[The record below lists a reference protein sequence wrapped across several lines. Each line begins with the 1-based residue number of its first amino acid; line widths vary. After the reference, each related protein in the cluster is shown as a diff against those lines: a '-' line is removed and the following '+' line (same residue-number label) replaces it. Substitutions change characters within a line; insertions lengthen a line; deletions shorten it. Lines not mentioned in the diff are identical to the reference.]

1 MRSLCF
7 LLLVSTTP
15 QVRAQALSDDE
26 KKAGFI
32 SLFNGKDFSGWR
44 FQKGSALGAL
54 PKNWSVADG
63 LIQLH
68 GGGNP
73 HLASQWPF
81 DDFDMR
87 FQWKAHKKGYNSG
100 FYVRSGR
107 EVNANQ
113 INLAEKACGQ
123 LINGAAAAKAVPEL
137 QKPAGEWNDWRVLA
151 EGDKL
156 TFWCNGKEAWSV
168 SGFKPAS
175 GYVGLQAEG
184 AAIDFKNVRIRELGT
199 TVLANLS
206 DWNKSIGWAQEG
218 DVLVAGNKAEL
229 LATRGT
235 HQNFILRLEYQG
247 SAGGLSLG
255 AQKKPAI
262 AFGEGEFAK
271 NANPA
276 NQWNYLKVTVTK
288 GKAALWLNGD
298 NLANVLDV
306 NADVRPVRIIPGD
319 GLRVRNVRIRD
330 TK

>member
-1 MRSLCF
+1 MRFLCF
-7 LLLVSTTP
+7 LLLVLTTT
-15 QVRAQALSDDE
+15 QLRAQALSDDE

-32 SLFNGKDFSGWR
+32 SLFNGRDFSGWR
-44 FQKGSALGAL
+44 FQKGSALGPL

-68 GGGNP
+68 GGGSP

-123 LINGAAAAKAVPEL
+123 LINGTAAAKAVPEL

-184 AAIDFKNVRIRELGT
+184 AAIDFKNFRIRELGT
-199 TVLANLS
+199 TVLADLS
-206 DWNKSIGWAQEG
+206 AWNKSIGWSQEG
-218 DVLVAGNKAEL
+218 DVLVAGKNAAPLTSPSK
-229 LATRGT
+229 
-235 HQNFILRLEYQG
+235 HQNFTLRLEYRG
-247 SAGGLSLG
+247 NAGG
-255 AQKKPAI
+255 I
-262 AFGEGEFAK
+262 AFGADKKPIVAFDHADLV
-271 NANPA
+271 NDANPA
-276 NQWNYLKVTVTK
+276 DQWNYLQVTVAK
-288 GKAALWLNGD
+288 GKATLWLNGTD
-298 NLANVLDV
+298 FKPQVDV
-306 NADVRPVRIIPGD
+306 SAETGPIRIVAGD
-319 GLRVRNVRIRD
+319 GLRVRNIRIREA
-330 TK
+330 K